1 MCYTNH
7 MTAITRELL
16 SELYLIKKLSSKNIA
31 IQLKCSETNI
41 NYWIKKFNIK
51 KRTISEAIY
60 QKNNQKGDPF
70 LLNHPK
76 TLRQMFLFGLG
87 LGLFWGEGTKRNLHA
102 VRLSN
107 SDPELVKKFID
118 FLVNIYNIDK
128 NKLRFQLLSY
138 DDLNLNK
145 LMTFWTKYLSVK
157 SIQFFKSTILKKRG
171 KGTYLKK
178 MKRGVIIVSFGNI
191 KLRNLICSQIANIEN
206 L

>member
-1 MCYTNH
+1 

-60 QKNNQKGDPF
+60 QKNNPKGDPF
-70 LLNHPK
+70 LFNHPK